1 VPDGQEDEL
10 MLGYAFRRVLSA
22 IPIALIAITVCFF
35 ILRLAPGGPF
45 DGDRAL
51 PPITLANL
59 RAHYNLD
66 QPLWAQYFIYVGRLL
81 QGDLGPSMVYNDFT
95 VSEILRIGLPFTM
108 TLGFTAFVVATTVGL
123 LAGALAAVNQNRWP
137 DYALVALVMVGL
149 VIPNFL
155 MGSFLQLIFGV
166 YLRWLPAGGF
176 NGQWYQLVLP
186 ITVLSLPHA
195 GRIARLM
202 RGSMIEVLGTNY
214 IRTARSKGL
223 GARLILARHALKP
236 ALLPVVS
243 YLGPGLS
250 YLLTGSLV
258 VEQIFALPGIGKYFI
273 TAALNRDYGLVL
285 GTTILYL
292 FVILALNLVVD
303 VLYAWL
309 DPKVRYR

>member
-1 VPDGQEDEL
+1 
-10 MLGYAFRRVLSA
+10 MFGYALRRVLSA
-22 IPIALIAITVCFF
+22 VPIALIAVTACFF

-51 PPITLANL
+51 PPITLQNL

-66 QPLWAQYFIYVGRLL
+66 EPIWMQYLIYVGRLL

-95 VSEILRIGLPFTM
+95 VSEMIGIGLPFTM
-108 TLGFTAFVVATTVGL
+108 MLGFSAFLVALVVGL
-123 LAGALAAVNQNRWP
+123 IAGSLAAVNQNKWP
-137 DYALVALVMVGL
+137 DFALVALVMVGL

-155 MGSFLQLIFGV
+155 MGLLLQLVFGV
-166 YLRWLPAGGF
+166 YLDWVPAGGYSGSF
-176 NGQWYQLVLP
+176 VQLILPVVVLA
-186 ITVLSLPHA
+186 LPQA
-195 GRIARLM
+195 GRIARLT

-214 IRTARSKGL
+214 VRTARSKGL
-223 GARLILARHALKP
+223 GTRLILARHALKP
-236 ALLPVVS
+236 ALIPVVS
-243 YLGPGLS
+243 YLGPGLA

-273 TAALNRDYGLVL
+273 SAALNRDYGLVL
-285 GTTILYL
+285 GTTILYM
-292 FVILALNLVVD
+292 FIILALNLLVD

>member
-1 VPDGQEDEL
+1 VPGGQEVEL

-22 IPIALIAITVCFF
+22 IPIALIAITACFF

-66 QPLWAQYFIYVGRLL
+66 QPLLTQYFLYVGRLL

-123 LAGALAAVNQNRWP
+123 IAGALAAVNQNRWP
-137 DYALVALVMVGL
+137 DYVLVAMVMVGL

-292 FVILALNLVVD
+292 FVILALNLLVD
-303 VLYAWL
+303 VIYAWL

>member
-1 VPDGQEDEL
+1 
-10 MLGYAFRRVLSA
+10 MLRYATRRLLTA

-66 QPLWAQYFIYVGRLL
+66 QPLWMQYLIYVGRLL
-81 QGDLGPSMVYNDFT
+81 QGDLGPSMVYNDFN
-95 VSEILRIGLPFTM
+95 VSQIIAIGLPFTLM
-108 TLGFTAFVVATTVGL
+108 LGFSAFVVATIVGL
-123 LAGALAAVNQNRWP
+123 IAGALAAVNQNRWP
-137 DYALVALVMVGL
+137 DYMLVALVMVGL

-155 MGSFLQLIFGV
+155 MGSLLQLVFGV
-166 YLRWLPAGGF
+166 YLKWLPAGGWRP
-176 NGQWYQLVLP
+176 GQFVNLILP
-186 ITVLSLPHA
+186 ITVLALPHA

-202 RGSMIEVLGTNY
+202 RGSMIEVLGTNFV
-214 IRTARSKGL
+214 RTARSKGL
-223 GARLILARHALKP
+223 GDRLILARHAIKP

-292 FVILALNLVVD
+292 FIILALNLVVD
-303 VLYAWL
+303 VIYAWL

>member
-1 VPDGQEDEL
+1 
-10 MLGYAFRRVLSA
+10 MLGYAMRRVLSA

-45 DGDRAL
+45 DGERAL
-51 PPITLANL
+51 PPTTLANL
-59 RAHYNLD
+59 RAHYDLD
-66 QPLWAQYFIYVGRLL
+66 EPLWVQYFIYIGRLL
-81 QGDLGPSMVYNDFT
+81 NGDLGPSMVYNDFT
-95 VSEILRIGLPFTM
+95 VSEMLAIGLPFTLM
-108 TLGFTAFVVATTVGL
+108 LGFTAFVIATAVGL
-123 LAGALAAVNQNRWP
+123 VAGSLAALNQNKWP
-137 DYALVALVMVGL
+137 DYALVAVVMVGL

-155 MGSFLQLIFGV
+155 MGSLLQLIFAV
-166 YLRWLPAGGF
+166 YLKWVPAGGWRP
-176 NGQWYQLVLP
+176 GQWINLVLP
-186 ITVLSLPHA
+186 ITVLALPHA

-202 RGSMIEVLGTNY
+202 RGSMIEVLGTNF

-223 GARLILARHALKP
+223 GARLILARHAIKP
-236 ALLPVVS
+236 ALIPVVS

-273 TAALNRDYGLVL
+273 TGALNRDYGLVL

-292 FVILALNLVVD
+292 FIILALNLVVD
-303 VLYAWL
+303 IIYAWL